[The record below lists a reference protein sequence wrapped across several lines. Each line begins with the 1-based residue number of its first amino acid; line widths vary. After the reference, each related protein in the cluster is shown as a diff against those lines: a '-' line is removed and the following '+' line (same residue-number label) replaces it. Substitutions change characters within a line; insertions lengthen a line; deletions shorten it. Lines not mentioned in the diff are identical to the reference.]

1 MQQPVRFAAFRSP
14 ILLMCVTA
22 STAVVAVNAFHWTLI
37 DWITPFLMPP
47 VQGAAWLFFAT
58 ALAFALVETVRS
70 RRAPTRALAPIAV
83 CFIAIALLAT
93 VPFTRIWLAANFRLK
108 LSDREA
114 VVRQVV
120 NHELRP
126 NVSHNS
132 ALIALPPRPELS
144 SGGNE
149 IIIQPSDR
157 GPFVFFFTY
166 RGILDNA
173 SGFVWVPPGASPGEF
188 RRSEFAEVIPYA
200 PNWYFV
206 STAP

>member
-1 MQQPVRFAAFRSP
+1 MQQPARFAAFRSP
-14 ILLMCVTA
+14 VLLMCVAA
-22 STAVVAVNAFHWTLI
+22 STVLVALAAFHWTLI

-58 ALAFALVETVRS
+58 ALIFALVEAVRS
-70 RRAPTRALAPIAV
+70 RRAPARALAPVAV
-83 CFIAIALLAT
+83 CFIAVAMLAT
-93 VPFTRIWLAANFRLK
+93 VPFTRIWLAANFYLK
-108 LSDREA
+108 LSDRET
-114 VVRQVV
+114 VVRRVV
-120 NHELRP
+120 NRELRP

-132 ALIALPPRPELS
+132 ALIALPALPELS

-149 IIIQPSDR
+149 IIIQQLDQ
-157 GPFVFFFTY
+157 GPYVFFFTY

-188 RRSEFAEVIPYA
+188 RHSEFAEITPYA

-206 STAP
+206 SSAP